1 MAIAEILWLN
11 TEVNMKTIILLT
23 SILLTTGC
31 AVVHNVVADVR
42 LGVQQDIQGF
52 KEDWKR
58 TFGNERSN

>member
-1 MAIAEILWLN
+1 
-11 TEVNMKTIILLT
+11 MKTIILLT

-31 AVVHNVVADVR
+31 AVVHTVVADVR